1 MTVTDDQL
9 AIATQNVTI
18 TITGANDAPLIV
30 AGDVT
35 GNITEGTT
43 LTDNGSMTFT
53 DVDLTDRPVATEATA
68 TVTAL
73 QQDGVTPLVLS
84 AAQQL
89 AIENAFTITNVAGNT
104 NDGTVTWDYT
114 ILETALDFLGEGEQ
128 VTAVFTVTVTDDQ
141 LAIATQNVTIT
152 ITGANDAPLIVA
164 GDVTGNITEGTT
176 LTDNG
181 SMTFTDVDLTDRP
194 VATEATA
201 TVTALQ
207 QDGVTPLVLSAA
219 QQLAI
224 ENAFTITNVA
234 GNTND
239 GTVTWDY
246 TILETAL
253 DFLGEGE
260 QVTAVFTVTVTDD
273 QLAIATQNVTI
284 TITGANDAPLIV
296 AGDVTGNI
304 TEGTTLT
311 DNGSMTFTDVDLTDR
326 PVATEATATVH
337 RIATGWCH
345 ATGAERG
352 AAVGH
357 RECLHHHQR
366 GRATP
371 MTARSPGITPSSRPR
386 STSSVKANRSPRSF
400 TVTVTD
406 DQLAIATQNVTI
418 TITGANDAPL
428 IVAGD
433 VTGNITEGTTLTD
446 NGSMTFTDVDLTD
459 RPVATE
465 ATATVTALQQDGVT
479 PLVLSAA
486 QQLAIENA
494 FTITDGRRATPMT
507 ARSPG
512 ITPSLETDAR
522 LPRRRRDRSPSVFTV
537 TVDRRSTAAIGHP
550 GRHHHH
556 ITGSQ
561 RRAAHY
567 VAGRCRRARS
577 PRARTLTD
585 SRVDH
590 LHRPR
595 P

>member
-1 MTVTDDQL
+1 MT
-9 AIATQNVTI
+9 ARSPGI
-18 TITGANDAPLIV
+18 T
-30 AGDVT
+30 
-35 GNITEGTT
+35 
-43 LTDNGSMTFT
+43 
-53 DVDLTDRPVATEATA
+53 
-68 TVTAL
+68 
-73 QQDGVTPLVLS
+73 
-84 AAQQL
+84 
-89 AIENAFTITNVAGNT
+89 
-104 NDGTVTWDYT
+104 T

-311 DNGSMTFTDVDLTDR
+311 DNGSMTFTDVDLHR
-326 PVATEATATVH
+326 SSRGHRSHRHRH

-366 GRATP
+366 G
-371 MTARSPGITPSSRPR
+371 G
-386 STSSVKANRSPRSF
+386 
-400 TVTVTD
+400 
-406 DQLAIATQNVTI
+406 QHQ
-418 TITGANDAPL
+418 
-428 IVAGD
+428 
-433 VTGNITEGTTLTD
+433 
-446 NGSMTFTDVDLTD
+446 
-459 RPVATE
+459 
-465 ATATVTALQQDGVT
+465 
-479 PLVLSAA
+479 
-486 QQLAIENA
+486 
-494 FTITDGRRATPMT
+494 
-507 ARSPG
+507 
-512 ITPSLETDAR
+512 
-522 LPRRRRDRSPSVFTV
+522 
-537 TVDRRSTAAIGHP
+537 
-550 GRHHHH
+550 
-556 ITGSQ
+556 
-561 RRAAHY
+561 
-567 VAGRCRRARS
+567 
-577 PRARTLTD
+577 
-585 SRVDH
+585 
-590 LHRPR
+590 
-595 P
+595 

>member
-1 MTVTDDQL
+1 M
-9 AIATQNVTI
+9 
-18 TITGANDAPLIV
+18 
-30 AGDVT
+30 
-35 GNITEGTT
+35 
-43 LTDNGSMTFT
+43 
-53 DVDLTDRPVATEATA
+53 ATEATA

-326 PVATEATATVH
+326 PVATEATATV
-337 RIATGWCH
+337 
-345 ATGAERG
+345 
-352 AAVGH
+352 
-357 RECLHHHQR
+357 
-366 GRATP
+366 
-371 MTARSPGITPSSRPR
+371 
-386 STSSVKANRSPRSF
+386 
-400 TVTVTD
+400 
-406 DQLAIATQNVTI
+406 
-418 TITGANDAPL
+418 
-428 IVAGD
+428 
-433 VTGNITEGTTLTD
+433 
-446 NGSMTFTDVDLTD
+446 
-459 RPVATE
+459 
-465 ATATVTALQQDGVT
+465 TALQQDGVT

-494 FTITDGRRATPMT
+494 FTITNVAGNTNDGTVT
-507 ARSPG
+507 WDYT
-512 ITPSLETDAR
+512 ILETALDFLGEGEQVTAVFH
-522 LPRRRRDRSPSVFTV
+522 RD
-537 TVDRRSTAAIGHP
+537 GH
-550 GRHHHH
+550 R
-556 ITGSQ
+556 
-561 RRAAHY
+561 
-567 VAGRCRRARS
+567 
-577 PRARTLTD
+577 
-585 SRVDH
+585 
-590 LHRPR
+590 
-595 P
+595 